1 MQKPYLGEEL
11 TEVVRRWATTT
22 TPEELK
28 ARGVRSV
35 RSVSMNRVAGL
46 IEKAVNR
53 TLLSRT
59 LGGTDDEHHAFSE
72 AAREEFVRMVR
83 GIDEGQRSESLADSP
98 AETALDRLKQDLRT
112 RRAELHKQQTALSA
126 DRGAST
132 HEDGE
137 LEQRLRRVFAAWGA
151 EGSELTPMQEEIVRV
166 SIAEL
171 RAERR
176 RSRQVLIDQHRKEM
190 DILERRLTKLSIELE
205 RTEAELARMAARG
218 IQAENA
224 GIASEYTEVQG
235 LPSNDG
241 DYERKGALMS
251 AIFEANLELQ
261 AKLAA
266 PLQLARPEPRMLTS
280 GPAPLLR

>member
-11 TEVVRRWATTT
+11 TEVVRRWATST

-59 LGGTDDEHHAFSE
+59 LGGSDDEHHAFSE

-83 GIDEGQRSESLADSP
+83 GIDEGQASDSLGDSP
-98 AETALDRLKQDLRT
+98 AETALDRLKKDLRQ
-112 RRAELHKQQTALSA
+112 RRVELHQQQTALSV
-126 DRGAST
+126 DRGVSSY
-132 HEDGE
+132 EDGE

-151 EGSELTPMQEEIVRV
+151 QEESLTPMQEEIVRV
-166 SIAEL
+166 SVAEL

-218 IQAENA
+218 IRNEDQ
-224 GIASEYTEVQG
+224 GVASVYSEVQG
-235 LPSNDG
+235 LDASDSG
-241 DYERKGALMS
+241 FERKGALMS

-261 AKLAA
+261 AKLEA
-266 PLQLARPEPRMLTS
+266 PLELARPKPRMLTA
-280 GPAPLLR
+280 GPAPLMR

>member
-28 ARGVRSV
+28 ARGVHSV

-59 LGGTDDEHHAFSE
+59 LGGNDDEHHAFSE

-83 GIDEGQRSESLADSP
+83 GIDEGQASKSLSDSP
-98 AETALDRLKQDLRT
+98 AESALDRLKSDLRS
-112 RRAELHKQQTALSA
+112 RRAELHEQQTALSA
-126 DRGAST
+126 DRGVSS

-137 LEQRLRRVFAAWGA
+137 LEQRLRRIFVAWGGD
-151 EGSELTPMQEEIVRV
+151 EHSLTPMQEEVVRV

-171 RAERR
+171 RKERR

-205 RTEAELARMAARG
+205 RTEAELARVAARG
-218 IQAENA
+218 LRSEDS
-224 GIASEYTEVQG
+224 GLASEYSEVQG
-235 LPSNDG
+235 LAANDS

-261 AKLAA
+261 AKLAT
-266 PLQLARPEPRMLTS
+266 PLELARPKPRMLTA